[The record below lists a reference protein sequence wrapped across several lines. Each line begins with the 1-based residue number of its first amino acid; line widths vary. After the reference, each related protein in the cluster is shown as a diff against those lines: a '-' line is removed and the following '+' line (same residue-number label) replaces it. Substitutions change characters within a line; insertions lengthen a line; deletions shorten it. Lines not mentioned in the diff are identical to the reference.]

1 LNMRPERECG
11 SRIRRGRKTRRCN
24 GHPRDQKRFL
34 DQTCVC
40 KVRLPE
46 TGIGVKLLTYLCD
59 RATKPVLVGTWADAT
74 WAVRFYEKHG
84 FRQVTK
90 EAKNGLL
97 RTYWK
102 IPARQIE
109 TSVVLAD
116 KNWINKAFSN

>member
-1 LNMRPERECG
+1 
-11 SRIRRGRKTRRCN
+11 
-24 GHPRDQKRFL
+24 
-34 DQTCVC
+34 
-40 KVRLPE
+40 
-46 TGIGVKLLTYLCD
+46 VKLLTYLCD
-59 RATKPVLVGTWADAT
+59 RATKPVTWADAT

-116 KNWINKAFSN
+116 KNWTSKAFFKLILLEPFFIVNNRFPFKKGLRIV